1 MPVFSIYLQYE
12 KTREQKHRLSKIT
25 KVAPQRGV
33 HPSQLAKAD
42 KRGADF
48 PNYKSDIKTVP
59 TSDKVGN
66 GFVKGSK
73 RYSGTGVHVGQAYN
87 KGNLV
92 VLSSK
97 EVSDSSTGKR
107 R

>member
-1 MPVFSIYLQYE
+1 MKKPTKADRL
-12 KTREQKHRLSKIT
+12 REHELWLRK
-25 KVAPQRGV
+25 RGV
-33 HPSQLAKAD
+33 HPTQLAKAE

-48 PNYKSDIKTVP
+48 PNYKSDITTPP

-66 GFVKGSK
+66 GFIRGTNRYGGS
-73 RYSGTGVHVGQAYN
+73 GVHIGQAYN

-97 EVSDSSTGKR
+97 EATDSATGKR

>member
-1 MPVFSIYLQYE
+1 M
-12 KTREQKHRLSKIT
+12 KKQKRT
-25 KVAPQRGV
+25 KAQIRQDHERWLLKRGV

-48 PNYKSDIKTVP
+48 PNYKSDVQTAP

-73 RYSGTGVHVGQAYN
+73 RYSGSGVHVGQAYN

-97 EVSDSSTGKR
+97 EASDSSTGKR

>member
-1 MPVFSIYLQYE
+1 MKKYRP
-12 KTREQKHRLSKIT
+12 SKKQI
-25 KVAPQRGV
+25 KDDHDAWLRKRGV
-33 HPSQLAKAD
+33 HPDQLATKQKAAIPLPD
-42 KRGADF
+42 
-48 PNYKSDIKTVP
+48 YKTDIVTAP

-66 GFVKGSK
+66 GFVKSNK
-73 RYSGTGVHVGQAYN
+73 RYSGAGVHVGQAYN

-97 EVSDSSTGKR
+97 EASDSATGKR

>member
-1 MPVFSIYLQYE
+1 MQNDHDAWLR
-12 KTREQKHRLSKIT
+12 K
-25 KVAPQRGV
+25 RGV
-33 HPSQLAKAD
+33 HPEQLAK
-42 KRGADF
+42 KIKSPPSF
-48 PNYKSDIKTVP
+48 PNYKTDIVTPP

-66 GFVKGSK
+66 GFVKSNK
-73 RYSGTGVHVGQAYN
+73 RYSGAGVHVGQAYN

-97 EVSDSSTGKR
+97 EASDASTGKR